1 MTNVAKSRG
10 NVFADLG
17 FADAETH
24 ALKAEMV
31 RRVADLIKQQRLT
44 QKAAAER
51 MGVPQPDV
59 SKMLKGQFRPFSVER
74 LMRFLNDLGQ
84 DVEIT
89 LKKPVRKKGRGSVT
103 VHAA

>member
-1 MTNVAKSRG
+1 MANVVKSSG

-31 RRVADLIKQQRLT
+31 RRVAGLIKQQRLT
-44 QKAAAER
+44 QKAAAGR
-51 MGVPQPDV
+51 MGVSQPDV
-59 SKMLKGQFRPFSVER
+59 SKILKGQFRAYSVER
-74 LMRFLNDLGQ
+74 LIRFLNALGQ

-89 LKKPVRKKGRGSVT
+89 VKKPMRKKARGKVS